1 MRHAKIFPIFVLL
14 SFAHCKT
21 IVYKVPSEQINL
33 NLVKMITA
41 AEVAKEAE
49 EESNTEETKKVQ
61 LSSDPYVNVEY
72 SENNKPFIRLELYFK
87 DSGLNIIEEIKNGT
101 ILEHKIVVKNHKGE
115 TISAQPVNF
124 QAYEVTETKIEKV
137 RNKVVIGETK
147 EKFKLSDLGKESKSY
162 KESEPR
168 RYSDDSP
175 IPQAL
180 ELDPKKVPS
189 AGEFIS
195 IFLEI
200 TYVNPFLEGVCDEL
214 NQDCERDKVIMFRH
228 IAERN
233 KSELESL
240 RGSYEEGDFRKFK
253 SLTPDEV
260 ESEKK
265 IIKDK
270 IFALNNS
277 LNTSLPKEQAN
288 IKSNR
293 SFPGSGFASATFKE
307 TKTTVNGSVET
318 ERVGTINA
326 FVDQTQNYDGN
337 KYFYREWNLVS
348 FPRFFKIQS
357 VIKGGKSVGEEIKE
371 DKKIIPTL
379 PKETSETDKTK
390 NTDEEH
396 PESIFDKPNLPKH
409 KKKTIYTP

>member
-1 MRHAKIFPIFVLL
+1 MRYAKILPLFVLL
-14 SFAHCKT
+14 WLLDCKT

-41 AEVAKEAE
+41 AEAAKEEEAE
-49 EESNTEETKKVQ
+49 SDSEDTKKVQ
-61 LSSDPYVNVEY
+61 LSPDPYVNVEY

-137 RNKVVIGETK
+137 RNKVVIGETQ

-180 ELDPKKVPS
+180 ELDQKKVPS

-200 TYVNPFLEGVCDEL
+200 TYVNPFLEGVCDEINL
-214 NQDCERDKVIMFRH
+214 DCEKDKVIVFRH

-233 KSELESL
+233 RLELESL

-253 SLTPDEV
+253 SLTAEEV

-277 LNTSLPKEQAN
+277 RNSSLPQEPAN

-293 SFPGSGFASATFKE
+293 SFPGSGFAPTVFKE
-307 TKTTVNGSVET
+307 TKTTVNGSEK
-318 ERVGTINA
+318 VGTINA

-357 VIKGGKSVGEEIKE
+357 IIKNGKSVVEEAKDKE
-371 DKKIIPTL
+371 EKKILPTL
-379 PKETSETDKTK
+379 PKENSESEKTK
-390 NTDEEH
+390 DATSEH
-396 PESIFDKPNLPKH
+396 PESIFDKPNHTKH

>member
-293 SFPGSGFASATFKE
+293 SFPGSGFASTTFKE
-307 TKTTVNGSVET
+307 TKTTANGSVET

-371 DKKIIPTL
+371 EKKIIPTL

-390 NTDEEH
+390 NTDEDH